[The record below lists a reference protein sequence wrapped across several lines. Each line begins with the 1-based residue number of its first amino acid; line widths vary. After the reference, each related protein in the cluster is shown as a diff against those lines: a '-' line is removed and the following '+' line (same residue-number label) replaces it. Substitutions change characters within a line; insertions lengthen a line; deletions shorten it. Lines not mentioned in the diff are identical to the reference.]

1 MIERSDSH
9 DSTDDGFVST
19 YLLYLLAA
27 SSAAASAE
35 FHAHVR
41 RAGLRVPEWRV
52 LACLGDRDGQMIT
65 RLADIALVEQSHLTR
80 IIDQMVS
87 RGLLV
92 RRDDEEDKRRVRI
105 YLTEKGAALSKQLVA
120 DAKVHEETLLAALPA
135 DCATALKPAL
145 TALLEGLAARREK

>member
-1 MIERSDSH
+1 MTDGPTQP
-9 DSTDDGFVST
+9 DQTDDGFVSS

-27 SSAAASAE
+27 SSDAASAE

-65 RLADIALVEQSHLTR
+65 RLADIALVEQSRLTR
-80 IIDQMVS
+80 IIDQMVT

-92 RRDDEEDKRRVRI
+92 RRDDQEDKRRVRI
-105 YLTEKGAALSKQLVA
+105 YLTAEGAALSKKLVA
-120 DAKVHEETLLAALPA
+120 DAKVHEKTLLAALPA

-145 TALLEGLAARREK
+145 AALLEGLASRRK